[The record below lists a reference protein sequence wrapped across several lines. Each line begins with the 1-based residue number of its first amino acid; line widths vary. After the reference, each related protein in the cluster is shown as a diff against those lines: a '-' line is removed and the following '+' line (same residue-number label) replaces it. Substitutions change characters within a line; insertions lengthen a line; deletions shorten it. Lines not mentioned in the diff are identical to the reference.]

1 MRSTKSVLD
10 NLETIKACERN
21 VILFGSV
28 GVGKTTLLNK
38 ICGKDFP
45 TDNSGFSCTRDAQF
59 ARSLRGNN
67 IIIDFPG
74 LNTVVDFAKH
84 LKEQKT
90 VLSTIP
96 VRLICFVLKYGTRY
110 DDLIK
115 SFNQMLLIFRNYRK
129 NIAIII
135 TNTEEM
141 TMKNQNE
148 IEQIFKKLKIKN
160 LIFTKLNTLPLDINA
175 KITAEV
181 EKTTNIQESINVT
194 EELYKQLK
202 DDNTGKAINFDVIDK
217 RDEYLEKFR
226 KAKKMYIEVLDK
238 AEDKEL
244 KRALYFSFKDYQ
256 EQIVDQMNEELIKI
270 LREEQQ
276 AEQEN
281 NNTGNNINNN
291 NGNQSDDFDNDI
303 YLQSILFKNDSLEDL
318 KDFKKKVEKD
328 GIMTQ
333 LFVSNGQFNTFRKCP
348 HCGQIWFLYTGCP
361 NTRCGKR
368 TTKKD
373 LYNGI
378 FKNYKVTFD
387 GNKIE
392 ITKNQHENKYDST
405 ALQENVIDYGLSP
418 KEIEENKTRTQNN
431 KSLIKPIGCGAS
443 LVWSECDDATEEAE
457 KILNDIP
464 ITDYYNV

>member
-1 MRSTKSVLD
+1 MRDPKSVMD
-10 NLETIKACERN
+10 NLEMIKESIRN

-38 ICGKDFP
+38 ICGKNFP
-45 TDNSGFSCTRDAQF
+45 TENSGFSCTRDAQF

-84 LKEQKT
+84 LRAQQT
-90 VLSTIP
+90 VLSMIP
-96 VRLICFVLKYGTRY
+96 VRLICFVIKYGTRY
-110 DDLIK
+110 DNLVKD
-115 SFNQMLLIFRNYRK
+115 FNQMLLIFKNYRK

-141 TMKNQNE
+141 TMKTQNE
-148 IEQIFKKLKIKN
+148 IVKIFKKLKITN
-160 LIFTKLNTLPLDINA
+160 LIFTKLNTLPTEINE

-181 EKTTNIQESINVT
+181 EKTTNIEDRINVT

-202 DDNTGKAINFDVIDK
+202 DENTEGINFDVMDK
-217 RDEYLEKFR
+217 RAEYLEKFR
-226 KAKKMYIEVLDK
+226 DAKKKYIDELER

-256 EQIVDQMNEELIKI
+256 ESLVEELEEELKKI
-270 LREEQQ
+270 LNE
-276 AEQEN
+276 ADN
-281 NNTGNNINNN
+281 DNNN
-291 NGNQSDDFDNDI
+291 NDNQSSDFSDDT
-303 YLQSILFKNDSLEDL
+303 YLQTILFKNESLEDL
-318 KDFKKKVEKD
+318 KDFKQKVEKD

-333 LFVSNGQFNTFRKCP
+333 LFVSNGQYNTFRKCP
-348 HCGQIWFLYTGCP
+348 HCKQIWFLYTGCP

-387 GNKIE
+387 GNTII
-392 ITKNQHENKYDST
+392 ITKNQEEKKYDSI
-405 ALQENVIDYGLSP
+405 ALQENVIEYGLSP
-418 KEIEENKTRTQNN
+418 KEVEENKTRTQNN
-431 KSLIKPIGCGAS
+431 KSPIKPIGCGAS
-443 LVWSECDDATEEAE
+443 LVWSECEDATEEAN

-464 ITDYYNV
+464 MSDYYNNKR

>member
-1 MRSTKSVLD
+1 MRDPKSVMD
-10 NLETIKACERN
+10 NLEMIKESTRN

-38 ICGKDFP
+38 ICGKNFP
-45 TDNSGFSCTRDAQF
+45 TENSGFSCTRDAQF

-84 LKEQKT
+84 LRAQQT
-90 VLSTIP
+90 VLSMIP
-96 VRLICFVLKYGTRY
+96 VRLICFVIKYGTRY
-110 DDLIK
+110 DNLVKD
-115 SFNQMLLIFRNYRK
+115 FNQMLLIFKNYRK

-141 TMKNQNE
+141 TMKTQNE
-148 IEQIFKKLKIKN
+148 IVKIFKKLKITN
-160 LIFTKLNTLPLDINA
+160 LIFTKLNTLPIEINE

-181 EKTTNIQESINVT
+181 EKTTNIEDRINVT

-202 DDNTGKAINFDVIDK
+202 DENTEGINFDVMDK
-217 RDEYLEKFR
+217 RAEYLEKFR
-226 KAKKMYIEVLDK
+226 DAKKKYIEELER

-256 EQIVDQMNEELIKI
+256 ESLVEELEEELKKI
-270 LREEQQ
+270 LNE
-276 AEQEN
+276 ADN
-281 NNTGNNINNN
+281 DNNN
-291 NGNQSDDFDNDI
+291 NDNQSSDFSDDI
-303 YLQSILFKNDSLEDL
+303 YLQTILFKNESLEDL
-318 KDFKKKVEKD
+318 KDFKQKVEKD

-333 LFVSNGQFNTFRKCP
+333 LFVSNGQYNTFRKCP
-348 HCGQIWFLYTGCP
+348 HCKQIWFLYTGCP

-387 GNKIE
+387 GNTII
-392 ITKNQHENKYDST
+392 ITKNQEEKKYDSI
-405 ALQENVIDYGLSP
+405 ALQENVIEYGLSP
-418 KEIEENKTRTQNN
+418 KEVEENKTRTQNN
-431 KSLIKPIGCGAS
+431 KSPIKPIGCGAS
-443 LVWSECDDATEEAE
+443 LVWSECEDATEEAN

-464 ITDYYNV
+464 MSDYYNNKR

>member
-1 MRSTKSVLD
+1 MRDPKSVMD
-10 NLETIKACERN
+10 NLEMIKESIRN

-38 ICGKDFP
+38 ICGKNFP
-45 TDNSGFSCTRDAQF
+45 TENSGFSCTRDAQF

-84 LKEQKT
+84 LRAQQT
-90 VLSTIP
+90 VLSMIP
-96 VRLICFVLKYGTRY
+96 VRLICFVIKYGTRY
-110 DDLIK
+110 DNLVKD
-115 SFNQMLLIFRNYRK
+115 FNQMLLIFKNYRK

-141 TMKNQNE
+141 TLKTQNE
-148 IEQIFKKLKIKN
+148 IVKIFKKLKITN
-160 LIFTKLNTLPLDINA
+160 LIFTKLNTLPTEINE

-181 EKTTNIQESINVT
+181 EKTTNIEDRINVT

-202 DDNTGKAINFDVIDK
+202 DENTEGINFDVMDK
-217 RDEYLEKFR
+217 RAEYLEKFR
-226 KAKKMYIEVLDK
+226 DAKKKYIEELER

-256 EQIVDQMNEELIKI
+256 ESLVEELEEELKKI
-270 LREEQQ
+270 LNE
-276 AEQEN
+276 ADN
-281 NNTGNNINNN
+281 DNNN
-291 NGNQSDDFDNDI
+291 NDNQSSDFSDDI
-303 YLQSILFKNDSLEDL
+303 YLQTILFKNESLEDL
-318 KDFKKKVEKD
+318 KDFKQKVEKD

-333 LFVSNGQFNTFRKCP
+333 LFVSNGQYNTFRKCP
-348 HCGQIWFLYTGCP
+348 HCKQIWFLYTGCP

-387 GNKIE
+387 GNTII
-392 ITKNQHENKYDST
+392 ITKNQEEKKYDSI
-405 ALQENVIDYGLSP
+405 ALQENVIEYGLSP
-418 KEIEENKTRTQNN
+418 KEVEENKTRTQNN
-431 KSLIKPIGCGAS
+431 KSPIKPIGCGAS
-443 LVWSECDDATEEAE
+443 LVWSECEDATEEAN

-464 ITDYYNV
+464 MSDYYNNKR

>member
-1 MRSTKSVLD
+1 MRDPKSVMD
-10 NLETIKACERN
+10 NLEMIKESIRN

-38 ICGKDFP
+38 ICGKNFP
-45 TDNSGFSCTRDAQF
+45 TENSGFSCTRDAQF

-84 LKEQKT
+84 LRAQQT
-90 VLSTIP
+90 VLSMIP
-96 VRLICFVLKYGTRY
+96 VRLICFVIKYGTRY
-110 DDLIK
+110 DNLVKD
-115 SFNQMLLIFRNYRK
+115 FNQMLLIFKNYRK

-141 TMKNQNE
+141 TMKTQNE
-148 IEQIFKKLKIKN
+148 IVKIFKKLKITN
-160 LIFTKLNTLPLDINA
+160 LIFTKLNTLPIEINE

-181 EKTTNIQESINVT
+181 EKTTNIEDRINVT

-202 DDNTGKAINFDVIDK
+202 DENTEGINFDVMDK
-217 RDEYLEKFR
+217 RAEYLEKFR
-226 KAKKMYIEVLDK
+226 NAKKKYIEELDK
-238 AEDKEL
+238 TKDKEL

-256 EQIVDQMNEELIKI
+256 ESLVEDLEEELKKI
-270 LREEQQ
+270 LKE
-276 AEQEN
+276 ADNEN
-281 NNTGNNINNN
+281 NDNNN
-291 NGNQSDDFDNDI
+291 NDNQSSDFSDDI
-303 YLQSILFKNDSLEDL
+303 YLQTILFKNESLEDL
-318 KDFKKKVEKD
+318 KDFKQKVEKD

-333 LFVSNGQFNTFRKCP
+333 LFVSNGQYNTFRKCP
-348 HCGQIWFLYTGCP
+348 HCKQIWFLYTGCP

-378 FKNYKVTFD
+378 FKNYEVTFD
-387 GNKIE
+387 GNTII
-392 ITKNQHENKYDST
+392 ITKNQEEKKYDSI

-418 KEIEENKTRTQNN
+418 KEVEENKTRTQNN
-431 KSLIKPIGCGAS
+431 KSPIKPIGCGAS
-443 LVWSECDDATEEAE
+443 LVWSECEDATEEAN

-464 ITDYYNV
+464 MSDYYNNKR

>member
-1 MRSTKSVLD
+1 MRDPKSVMD
-10 NLETIKACERN
+10 NLEMIKESTRN

-38 ICGKDFP
+38 ICGKNFP
-45 TDNSGFSCTRDAQF
+45 TENSGFSCTRDAQF

-84 LKEQKT
+84 LRAQQT
-90 VLSTIP
+90 VLSMIP
-96 VRLICFVLKYGTRY
+96 VRLICFVIKYGTRY
-110 DDLIK
+110 DNLVKD
-115 SFNQMLLIFRNYRK
+115 FNQMLLIFKNYRK

-141 TMKNQNE
+141 TMKTQNE
-148 IEQIFKKLKIKN
+148 IVKIFKKLKITN
-160 LIFTKLNTLPLDINA
+160 LIFTKLNTLPTEINE

-181 EKTTNIQESINVT
+181 EKTTNIEDRINVT

-202 DDNTGKAINFDVIDK
+202 DENTEGINFDVIDK
-217 RDEYLEKFR
+217 RAEYLEKFR
-226 KAKKMYIEVLDK
+226 DAKKKYIEELER

-256 EQIVDQMNEELIKI
+256 ESLVEELEEELKKI
-270 LREEQQ
+270 LNE
-276 AEQEN
+276 ADN
-281 NNTGNNINNN
+281 DNNN
-291 NGNQSDDFDNDI
+291 NDNQSSDFSDDI
-303 YLQSILFKNDSLEDL
+303 YLQTILFKNESLEDL
-318 KDFKKKVEKD
+318 KDFKQKVEKD

-348 HCGQIWFLYTGCP
+348 HCKQIWFLYTGCP

-387 GNKIE
+387 GNTII
-392 ITKNQHENKYDST
+392 ITKNQEEKKYDSI
-405 ALQENVIDYGLSP
+405 ALQENVIEYGLSP
-418 KEIEENKTRTQNN
+418 KEVEENKTRTQNN
-431 KSLIKPIGCGAS
+431 KSPIKPIGCGAS
-443 LVWSECDDATEEAE
+443 LVWSECEDATEEAN

-464 ITDYYNV
+464 MSDYYNNKR

>member
-1 MRSTKSVLD
+1 MKGPKSVMD
-10 NLETIKACERN
+10 NLEMIKASKRN
-21 VILFGSV
+21 VILFGPV
-28 GVGKTTLLNK
+28 GVGKTSLLNK
-38 ICGKDFP
+38 ICGKNFP
-45 TDNSGFSCTRDAQF
+45 TENSGFSCTRDAQF
-59 ARSLRGNN
+59 DRSLRGNN

-84 LKEQKT
+84 LRAQQT
-90 VLSTIP
+90 VLSMIP
-96 VRLICFVLKYGTRY
+96 VRLICFVIKYGTRY
-110 DDLIK
+110 DNLVKD
-115 SFNQMLLIFRNYRK
+115 FNQMLLIFKNYRK

-141 TMKNQNE
+141 TMKTQNE
-148 IEQIFKKLKIKN
+148 IVKIFKKLKITN
-160 LIFTKLNTLPLDINA
+160 LIFTKLNTLPTEINE

-181 EKTTNIQESINVT
+181 EKTTNIEDRINVT

-202 DDNTGKAINFDVIDK
+202 DENTEGINFDVMDK
-217 RDEYLEKFR
+217 RAEYLEKFR
-226 KAKKMYIEVLDK
+226 DAKKKYIDELER

-256 EQIVDQMNEELIKI
+256 ESLVEELEEELKKI
-270 LREEQQ
+270 LNE
-276 AEQEN
+276 ADN
-281 NNTGNNINNN
+281 DNNN
-291 NGNQSDDFDNDI
+291 NDNQSSDFSDDI
-303 YLQSILFKNDSLEDL
+303 YLQTILFKNESLEDL
-318 KDFKKKVEKD
+318 KDFKQKVEKD

-333 LFVSNGQFNTFRKCP
+333 LFVSNGQYNTFRKCP
-348 HCGQIWFLYTGCP
+348 HCKQIWFLYTGCP

-387 GNKIE
+387 GNTIV
-392 ITKNQHENKYDST
+392 ITKNQEEKKYDSI

-418 KEIEENKTRTQNN
+418 KEVEENKTRTRNN

-443 LVWSECDDATEEAE
+443 LVWSECEDATEEAN

-464 ITDYYNV
+464 MSDYYNNKR

>member
-1 MRSTKSVLD
+1 MRDPKSVMD
-10 NLETIKACERN
+10 NLEMIKECKRN

-45 TDNSGFSCTRDAQF
+45 TESSGFSCTRDAQF

-84 LKEQKT
+84 LRAQQT

-96 VRLICFVLKYGTRY
+96 VRLICFVIKLGKRY
-110 DDLIK
+110 DDLVK
-115 SFNQMLLIFRNYRK
+115 DFNQMLLIFKNYRK
-129 NIAIII
+129 NIVIII

-141 TMKNQNE
+141 TMKTQNE
-148 IEQIFKKLKIKN
+148 IVKIFKKLKIKN
-160 LIFTKLNTLPLDINA
+160 LIFTKLTTLPTEINE

-181 EKTTNIQESINVT
+181 EKTTNIEDRINVT

-202 DDNTGKAINFDVIDK
+202 DDNTEGINFDVIDK
-217 RDEYLEKFR
+217 RTEYLKKFR
-226 KAKKMYIEVLDK
+226 DAKKKYIEELER

-244 KRALYFSFKDYQ
+244 KRALYFSFKNYQ
-256 EQIVDQMNEELIKI
+256 ESLVEQLEEELNKI
-270 LREEQQ
+270 LKEADNED
-276 AEQEN
+276 N
-281 NNTGNNINNN
+281 DGNNSND
-291 NGNQSDDFDNDI
+291 NQSSDFSEDI
-303 YLQSILFKNDSLEDL
+303 YLQTILFKNESLEDL
-318 KDFKKKVEKD
+318 KDFKQKVEKD

-348 HCGQIWFLYTGCP
+348 HCKQIWFLYTGCP

-378 FKNYKVTFD
+378 FKHYTVTFD
-387 GNKIE
+387 GNTIV
-392 ITKNQHENKYDST
+392 ITKNQEEKKYDSI
-405 ALQENVIDYGLSP
+405 ALQENVIGYGLSP
-418 KEIEENKTRTQNN
+418 KEVEENKTRTQNN
-431 KSLIKPIGCGAS
+431 KSPIKPIGCGAS
-443 LVWSECDDATEEAE
+443 LVWSECEDATEEAN

-464 ITDYYNV
+464 MSDYYNNK

>member
-1 MRSTKSVLD
+1 MRDPKSVMD
-10 NLETIKACERN
+10 NLEMIKESIRN

-38 ICGKDFP
+38 ICGKNFP
-45 TDNSGFSCTRDAQF
+45 TENSGFSCTRDAQF

-84 LKEQKT
+84 LRAQQT
-90 VLSTIP
+90 VLSMIP
-96 VRLICFVLKYGTRY
+96 VRLICFVIKYGTRY
-110 DDLIK
+110 DNLVKD
-115 SFNQMLLIFRNYRK
+115 FNQMLLIFKNYRK

-141 TMKNQNE
+141 TMKTQNE
-148 IEQIFKKLKIKN
+148 IVKIFKKLKITN
-160 LIFTKLNTLPLDINA
+160 LIFTKLNTLPIEINE

-181 EKTTNIQESINVT
+181 EKTTNIEDRINVT

-202 DDNTGKAINFDVIDK
+202 DENTEGINFDVMDK
-217 RDEYLEKFR
+217 RAEYLEKFR
-226 KAKKMYIEVLDK
+226 DAKKKYIEELER

-256 EQIVDQMNEELIKI
+256 ESLVEELEEELKKI
-270 LREEQQ
+270 LKE
-276 AEQEN
+276 ADNEN
-281 NNTGNNINNN
+281 NDNNN
-291 NGNQSDDFDNDI
+291 NDNQSTDFSDDI
-303 YLQSILFKNDSLEDL
+303 YLQTILFKNESLEDL
-318 KDFKKKVEKD
+318 KDFKQKVEKD

-333 LFVSNGQFNTFRKCP
+333 LFVSNGQYNTFRKCP
-348 HCGQIWFLYTGCP
+348 HCKQIWFLYTGCP

-387 GNKIE
+387 GNTII
-392 ITKNQHENKYDST
+392 ITKNQEEKKYDSI
-405 ALQENVIDYGLSP
+405 ALQENVIEYGLSP
-418 KEIEENKTRTQNN
+418 KEVEENKTRTQNN
-431 KSLIKPIGCGAS
+431 KSPIKPIGCGAS
-443 LVWSECDDATEEAE
+443 LVWSECEDATEEAN

-464 ITDYYNV
+464 MSDYYNNKR

>member
-1 MRSTKSVLD
+1 MRDPKSVMD
-10 NLETIKACERN
+10 NLEMIKESIRN

-38 ICGKDFP
+38 ICGKNFP
-45 TDNSGFSCTRDAQF
+45 TENSGFSCTRDAQF

-84 LKEQKT
+84 LRAQQT
-90 VLSTIP
+90 VLSMIP
-96 VRLICFVLKYGTRY
+96 VRLICFVIKYGTRY
-110 DDLIK
+110 DNLVKD
-115 SFNQMLLIFRNYRK
+115 FNQMLLIFKNYRK

-141 TMKNQNE
+141 TMKTQNE
-148 IEQIFKKLKIKN
+148 IVKIFKKLKITN
-160 LIFTKLNTLPLDINA
+160 LIFTKLNTLPTEINE

-181 EKTTNIQESINVT
+181 EKTTNIEDRINVT

-202 DDNTGKAINFDVIDK
+202 DENTEGINFDVMDK
-217 RDEYLEKFR
+217 RAEYLEKFR
-226 KAKKMYIEVLDK
+226 DAKKKYIEELER

-256 EQIVDQMNEELIKI
+256 ESLVEELEEELKKI
-270 LREEQQ
+270 LKE
-276 AEQEN
+276 ADNEN
-281 NNTGNNINNN
+281 NDNNN
-291 NGNQSDDFDNDI
+291 NDNQSSDFSDDI
-303 YLQSILFKNDSLEDL
+303 YLQTILFKNESLEDL
-318 KDFKKKVEKD
+318 KDFKQKVEKD

-333 LFVSNGQFNTFRKCP
+333 LFVSNGQYNTFRKCP
-348 HCGQIWFLYTGCP
+348 HCKQIWFLYTGCP

-387 GNKIE
+387 GNTII
-392 ITKNQHENKYDST
+392 ITKNQEEKKYDSI

-418 KEIEENKTRTQNN
+418 KEVEENKTRTQNN

-443 LVWSECDDATEEAE
+443 LVWSECEDATEEAN

-464 ITDYYNV
+464 MSDYYNNKR

>member
-1 MRSTKSVLD
+1 MRDPKSVMD
-10 NLETIKACERN
+10 NLEMIKESTRN

-38 ICGKDFP
+38 ICGKNFP
-45 TDNSGFSCTRDAQF
+45 TENSGFSCTRDAQF

-84 LKEQKT
+84 LRAQQT
-90 VLSTIP
+90 VLSMIP
-96 VRLICFVLKYGTRY
+96 VRLICFVIKYGTRY
-110 DDLIK
+110 DNLVKD
-115 SFNQMLLIFRNYRK
+115 FNQMLLIFKNYRK

-141 TMKNQNE
+141 TMKTQNE
-148 IEQIFKKLKIKN
+148 IVKIFKKLKITN
-160 LIFTKLNTLPLDINA
+160 LIFTKLNTLPTEINE

-181 EKTTNIQESINVT
+181 EKTTNIEDRINVT

-202 DDNTGKAINFDVIDK
+202 DENTEGINFDVMDK
-217 RDEYLEKFR
+217 RAEYLEKFR
-226 KAKKMYIEVLDK
+226 DAKKKYIDELER

-256 EQIVDQMNEELIKI
+256 ESLVEELEEELKKI
-270 LREEQQ
+270 LNE
-276 AEQEN
+276 ADN
-281 NNTGNNINNN
+281 DNNN
-291 NGNQSDDFDNDI
+291 NDNQSSDFSDDI
-303 YLQSILFKNDSLEDL
+303 YLQTILFKNESLEDL
-318 KDFKKKVEKD
+318 KDFKQKVEKD

-333 LFVSNGQFNTFRKCP
+333 LFVSNGQYNTFRKCP
-348 HCGQIWFLYTGCP
+348 HCKQIWFLYTGCP

-387 GNKIE
+387 GNTII
-392 ITKNQHENKYDST
+392 ITKNQEEKKYDSI
-405 ALQENVIDYGLSP
+405 ALQENVIEYGLSP
-418 KEIEENKTRTQNN
+418 KEVEENKTRTQNN
-431 KSLIKPIGCGAS
+431 KSPIKPIGCGAS
-443 LVWSECDDATEEAE
+443 LVWSECEDATEEAN

-464 ITDYYNV
+464 MSDYYNNKR

>member
-1 MRSTKSVLD
+1 MRDPKSVMD
-10 NLETIKACERN
+10 NLEMIKESIRN

-38 ICGKDFP
+38 ICGKNFP
-45 TDNSGFSCTRDAQF
+45 TENSGFSCTRDAQF

-84 LKEQKT
+84 LRAQQT

-96 VRLICFVLKYGTRY
+96 VRLICFVIKLGKRY
-110 DDLIK
+110 DDLVK
-115 SFNQMLLIFRNYRK
+115 DFNQMLLIFKNYRK
-129 NIAIII
+129 NIVIII

-141 TMKNQNE
+141 TMKTQNE
-148 IEQIFKKLKIKN
+148 IVKIFKKLKITN
-160 LIFTKLNTLPLDINA
+160 LIFTKLNTLPTEINE

-181 EKTTNIQESINVT
+181 EKTTNIEDRINVT

-202 DDNTGKAINFDVIDK
+202 DENIEGINFDVMDK
-217 RDEYLEKFR
+217 RAEYLEKFR
-226 KAKKMYIEVLDK
+226 DAKKKYIEELER

-244 KRALYFSFKDYQ
+244 KRALYFSFKNYQ
-256 EQIVDQMNEELIKI
+256 ESLVEQLEEELNKI
-270 LREEQQ
+270 LNEADNED
-276 AEQEN
+276 N
-281 NNTGNNINNN
+281 DGNNSND
-291 NGNQSDDFDNDI
+291 NQSSDFSDDI
-303 YLQSILFKNDSLEDL
+303 YLQTILFKNESLEDL
-318 KDFKKKVEKD
+318 KDFKQKVEKD

-333 LFVSNGQFNTFRKCP
+333 LFVSNGQYNTFRKCP
-348 HCGQIWFLYTGCP
+348 HCKQIWFLYTGCP

-387 GNKIE
+387 GNTII
-392 ITKNQHENKYDST
+392 ITKNQEEKKYDSI

-418 KEIEENKTRTQNN
+418 REVEENKTRTQNN
-431 KSLIKPIGCGAS
+431 KSPIKPIGCGAS
-443 LVWSECDDATEEAE
+443 LVWSECEDATEEAN

-464 ITDYYNV
+464 MSDYYNNK

>member
-1 MRSTKSVLD
+1 MRDSKSVLG
-10 NLETIKACERN
+10 NLEIIKASTRN
-21 VILFGSV
+21 VVLFGSV

-38 ICGKDFP
+38 ICGKNFP
-45 TDNSGFSCTRDAQF
+45 TEDSGFSCTRDAQF

-67 IIIDFPG
+67 IIVDFPG

-84 LKEQKT
+84 LKAQQT
-90 VLSTIP
+90 VLSIIP
-96 VRLICFVLKYGTRY
+96 VRLICFVIKYGARY

-115 SFNQMLLIFRNYRK
+115 SFNQMLLIFKNYRK

-135 TNTEEM
+135 TKTEDM
-141 TMKNQNE
+141 TMKSQNE
-148 IEQIFKKLKIKN
+148 IEKIFKNLKIKN
-160 LIFTKLNTLPLDINA
+160 LIFTKLSTLPTDINA

-181 EKTTNIQESINVT
+181 EKTTNIEDRINVT

-202 DDNTGKAINFDVIDK
+202 DENTGIIDFDVIDK
-217 RDEYLEKFR
+217 RAEYLNKFR
-226 KAKKMYIEVLDK
+226 EAKKKYIDELEK

-256 EQIVDQMNEELIKI
+256 EDLV
-270 LREEQQ
+270 EQL
-276 AEQEN
+276 EQELNKIVNDEAKEN
-281 NNTGNNINNN
+281 NDDNQYEDFANNM
-291 NGNQSDDFDNDI
+291 
-303 YLQSILFKNDSLEDL
+303 YLQSILFKNESIEDL
-318 KDFKKKVEKD
+318 KDFKQKVEKD

-333 LFVSNGQFNTFRKCP
+333 LFVSNGQYNTFKKCP

-378 FKNYKVTFD
+378 FKNYKVSFD
-387 GNKIE
+387 GNTIV
-392 ITKNQHENKYDST
+392 ITKNQKENKYDSV
-405 ALQENVIDYGLSP
+405 ALQESVIDYGLSP
-418 KEIEENKTRTQNN
+418 KEVEENKTRTQNN

-443 LVWSECDDATEEAE
+443 LVWTQCEDATAEAE

-464 ITDYYNV
+464 MSDYYNIKKK

>member
-1 MRSTKSVLD
+1 MRDPKSVLA
-10 NLETIKACERN
+10 NLEMIKASDRN

-45 TDNSGFSCTRDAQF
+45 TENSGFSCTRDAQF
-59 ARSLRGNN
+59 ARSLKGNN

-84 LKEQKT
+84 LQAQQT

-96 VRLICFVLKYGTRY
+96 VRLICFVLKYGPRY
-110 DDLIK
+110 DDLVRH
-115 SFNQMLLIFRNYRK
+115 FNQMLLIFKNYRK
-129 NIAIII
+129 NVCIII
-135 TNTEEM
+135 TNTEDM
-141 TMKNQNE
+141 NMKSQND
-148 IEQIFKKLKIKN
+148 IEKLFKKLKIKN
-160 LIFTKLNTLPLDINA
+160 LIFTKLTTLPFDINK
-175 KITAEV
+175 KITDEV
-181 EKTTNIQESINVT
+181 EKTTNIEDRINVT

-202 DDNTGKAINFDVIDK
+202 NENIGGVNFDVIDK
-217 RDEYLEKFR
+217 RGEYLEKFR
-226 KAKKMYIEVLDK
+226 NSKKMFIEELDK

-256 EQIVDQMNEELIKI
+256 ENLVEQMEKELEKI
-270 LREEQQ
+270 LKDAEREE
-276 AEQEN
+276 EDN
-281 NNTGNNINNN
+281 DNN
-291 NGNQSDDFDNDI
+291 NGNNNNDQATDFADDI
-303 YLQSILFKNDSLEDL
+303 YLQSILFKNESLEDL
-318 KDFKKKVEKD
+318 KDFKQKCEKD

-333 LFVSNGQFNTFRKCP
+333 LFVSNGQYNTFRKCP
-348 HCGQIWFLYTGCP
+348 HCKQIWFLYTGCP

-392 ITKNQHENKYDST
+392 ITKNQEEKKYDSI
-405 ALQENVIDYGLSP
+405 ALQESVIDYGLSS
-418 KEIEENKTRTQNN
+418 KEIEENKIRTQNN
-431 KSLIKPIGCGAS
+431 KPLIKPIGCGAS
-443 LVWSECDDATEEAE
+443 LVWSECEDATKEAE
-457 KILNDIP
+457 EILNDIP
-464 ITDYYNV
+464 MSDYYTSKK

>member
-1 MRSTKSVLD
+1 MRDPKSVMD
-10 NLETIKACERN
+10 NLEMIKESIRN

-38 ICGKDFP
+38 ICGKNFP
-45 TDNSGFSCTRDAQF
+45 TENSGFSCTRDAQF

-84 LKEQKT
+84 LRAQQT
-90 VLSTIP
+90 VLSMIP
-96 VRLICFVLKYGTRY
+96 VRLICFVIKYGTRY
-110 DDLIK
+110 DNLVKD
-115 SFNQMLLIFRNYRK
+115 FNQMLLIFKNYRK

-141 TMKNQNE
+141 TMKTQNE
-148 IEQIFKKLKIKN
+148 IVKIFKKLKITN
-160 LIFTKLNTLPLDINA
+160 LIFTKLNTLPTEINE

-181 EKTTNIQESINVT
+181 EKTTNIEDRINVT

-202 DDNTGKAINFDVIDK
+202 DENTEGINFDVIDK
-217 RDEYLEKFR
+217 RAEYLEKFR
-226 KAKKMYIEVLDK
+226 DAKKKYIEELER

-256 EQIVDQMNEELIKI
+256 ESLVEELEEELKKI
-270 LREEQQ
+270 LNE
-276 AEQEN
+276 ADN
-281 NNTGNNINNN
+281 DNNN
-291 NGNQSDDFDNDI
+291 NDNQSSDFSDDI
-303 YLQSILFKNDSLEDL
+303 YLQTILFKNESLEDL
-318 KDFKKKVEKD
+318 KDFKQKVEKD

-333 LFVSNGQFNTFRKCP
+333 LFVSNGQYNTFRKCP
-348 HCGQIWFLYTGCP
+348 HCKQIWFLYTGCP

-387 GNKIE
+387 GNTII
-392 ITKNQHENKYDST
+392 ITKNQEEKKYDSI
-405 ALQENVIDYGLSP
+405 ALQENVIEYGLSP
-418 KEIEENKTRTQNN
+418 KEVEENKTRTQNN
-431 KSLIKPIGCGAS
+431 KSPIKPIGCGAS
-443 LVWSECDDATEEAE
+443 LVWSECEDATEEAN

-464 ITDYYNV
+464 MSDYYNNKR

>member
-1 MRSTKSVLD
+1 MRDPKSVMD
-10 NLETIKACERN
+10 NLEMIKESIRN

-38 ICGKDFP
+38 ICGKNFP
-45 TDNSGFSCTRDAQF
+45 TENSGFSCTRDAQF

-84 LKEQKT
+84 LRAQQT
-90 VLSTIP
+90 VLSMIP
-96 VRLICFVLKYGTRY
+96 VRLICFVIKYGTRY
-110 DDLIK
+110 DNLVKD
-115 SFNQMLLIFRNYRK
+115 FNQMLLIFKNYRK

-141 TMKNQNE
+141 TMKTQNE
-148 IEQIFKKLKIKN
+148 IVKIFKKLKITN
-160 LIFTKLNTLPLDINA
+160 LIFTKLNTLPTEINE

-181 EKTTNIQESINVT
+181 EKTTNIEDRINVT

-202 DDNTGKAINFDVIDK
+202 DENTEGINFDVMDK
-217 RDEYLEKFR
+217 RAEYLEKFR
-226 KAKKMYIEVLDK
+226 DAKKKYIEELER

-256 EQIVDQMNEELIKI
+256 ESLVEELEEELKKI
-270 LREEQQ
+270 LKE
-276 AEQEN
+276 ADNEN
-281 NNTGNNINNN
+281 NDNNN
-291 NGNQSDDFDNDI
+291 NDNQSSDFSDDI
-303 YLQSILFKNDSLEDL
+303 YLQTILFKNESLEDL
-318 KDFKKKVEKD
+318 KDFKQKVEKD

-333 LFVSNGQFNTFRKCP
+333 LFVSNGQYNTFRKCP
-348 HCGQIWFLYTGCP
+348 HCKQIWFLYTGCP

-387 GNKIE
+387 GNTII
-392 ITKNQHENKYDST
+392 ITKNQEEKKYDSI
-405 ALQENVIDYGLSP
+405 ALQENVIEYGLSP
-418 KEIEENKTRTQNN
+418 KEVEENKTRTQNN

-443 LVWSECDDATEEAE
+443 LVWSECEDATEEAN

-464 ITDYYNV
+464 MSDYYNNKR

>member
-1 MRSTKSVLD
+1 MRDPKSVMD
-10 NLETIKACERN
+10 NLEMIKESIRN

-38 ICGKDFP
+38 ICGKNFP
-45 TDNSGFSCTRDAQF
+45 TENSGFSCTRDAQF

-84 LKEQKT
+84 LRAQQT
-90 VLSTIP
+90 VLSMIP
-96 VRLICFVLKYGTRY
+96 VRLICFVIKYGTRY
-110 DDLIK
+110 DNLVKD
-115 SFNQMLLIFRNYRK
+115 FNQMLLIFKNYRK

-141 TMKNQNE
+141 TMKTQNE
-148 IEQIFKKLKIKN
+148 IVKIFKKLKITN
-160 LIFTKLNTLPLDINA
+160 LIFTKLNTLPTEINE

-181 EKTTNIQESINVT
+181 EKTTNIEDRINVT

-202 DDNTGKAINFDVIDK
+202 DENTEGINFDVMDK
-217 RDEYLEKFR
+217 RAEYLEKFR
-226 KAKKMYIEVLDK
+226 DAKKKYIDELER

-256 EQIVDQMNEELIKI
+256 ESLVEELEEELKKI
-270 LREEQQ
+270 LNE
-276 AEQEN
+276 ADN
-281 NNTGNNINNN
+281 DNNN
-291 NGNQSDDFDNDI
+291 NDNQSSDFSDDI
-303 YLQSILFKNDSLEDL
+303 YLQTILFKNESLEDL
-318 KDFKKKVEKD
+318 KDFKQKVEKD

-333 LFVSNGQFNTFRKCP
+333 LFVSNGQYNTFRKCP
-348 HCGQIWFLYTGCP
+348 HCKQIWFLYTGCP

-387 GNKIE
+387 GNTII
-392 ITKNQHENKYDST
+392 ITKNQEEKKYDSI
-405 ALQENVIDYGLSP
+405 ALQENVIEYGLSP
-418 KEIEENKTRTQNN
+418 KEVEENKTRTQNN
-431 KSLIKPIGCGAS
+431 KSPIKPIGCGAS
-443 LVWSECDDATEEAE
+443 LVWSECEDATEEAN

-464 ITDYYNV
+464 MSDYYNNKR

>member
-1 MRSTKSVLD
+1 MRDPKSVMD
-10 NLETIKACERN
+10 NLEMIKESIRN

-38 ICGKDFP
+38 ICGKNFP
-45 TDNSGFSCTRDAQF
+45 TENSGFSCTRDAQF

-84 LKEQKT
+84 LRAQQT
-90 VLSTIP
+90 VLSMIP
-96 VRLICFVLKYGTRY
+96 VRLICFVIKYGTRY
-110 DDLIK
+110 DNLVKD
-115 SFNQMLLIFRNYRK
+115 FNQMLLIFKNYRK

-141 TMKNQNE
+141 TMKTQNE
-148 IEQIFKKLKIKN
+148 IVKIFKKLKITN
-160 LIFTKLNTLPLDINA
+160 LIFTKLNTLPTEINE

-181 EKTTNIQESINVT
+181 EKTTNIEDRINVT

-202 DDNTGKAINFDVIDK
+202 DENTEGINFDVMDK
-217 RDEYLEKFR
+217 RAEYLEKFR
-226 KAKKMYIEVLDK
+226 DAKKKYIEELER

-256 EQIVDQMNEELIKI
+256 ENLVEELEEELKKI
-270 LREEQQ
+270 LKE
-276 AEQEN
+276 ADNEN
-281 NNTGNNINNN
+281 NDNNN
-291 NGNQSDDFDNDI
+291 NDNQSTDFSDDI
-303 YLQSILFKNDSLEDL
+303 YLQTILFKNESLEDL
-318 KDFKKKVEKD
+318 KDFKQKVEKD

-333 LFVSNGQFNTFRKCP
+333 LFVSNGQYNTFRKCP
-348 HCGQIWFLYTGCP
+348 HCKQIWFLYTGCP

-387 GNKIE
+387 GNTIV
-392 ITKNQHENKYDST
+392 ITKNQEEKKYDSI
-405 ALQENVIDYGLSP
+405 ALQENVIEYGLSP
-418 KEIEENKTRTQNN
+418 KEVEENKTRTQNN
-431 KSLIKPIGCGAS
+431 KSPIKPIGCGAS
-443 LVWSECDDATEEAE
+443 LVWSECEDATEEAN

-464 ITDYYNV
+464 MSDYYNNKR